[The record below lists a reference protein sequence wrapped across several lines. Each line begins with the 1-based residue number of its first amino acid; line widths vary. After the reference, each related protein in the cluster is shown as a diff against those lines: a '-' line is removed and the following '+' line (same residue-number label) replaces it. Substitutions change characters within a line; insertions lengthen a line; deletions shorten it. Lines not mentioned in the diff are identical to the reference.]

1 MITMIGLLFIGCSS
15 TQSITGTVQDIWN
28 KPIVGA
34 MIQMKGSSANQ
45 TSGSNGEFSFELPA
59 DLDGPLSFRAG
70 HESFIHDVEI
80 VNYSSENPEANELSF
95 SLYPRPSEKGFFA
108 IQTAGLEALN
118 GQTTSL
124 ISTSLEA
131 HQGIKN
137 IGSVSINTEKQSF
150 LFHSS
155 LRKEEI
161 QQLNLALSALSFH
174 AKEDVKGIMGETP
187 VELDLWKA
195 KGSAIEFTLRSLDQE
210 QMFLLEFPQPLSAG
224 VYAFHSD
231 GVLTADGGNKISL
244 PKELKK
250 AYPFEVK

>member
-1 MITMIGLLFIGCSS
+1 MITMIGLLFIGCTS
-15 TQSITGTVQDIWN
+15 TQSISGTVLDIWN
-28 KPIVGA
+28 KPIAGA
-34 MIQMKGSSANQ
+34 MIQMKGSSVNQ
-45 TSGSNGEFSFELPA
+45 TSGSNGEFSFELPQ
-59 DLDGPLSFRAG
+59 DVDGPLTFRAG

-80 VNYSSENPEANELSF
+80 VNYNAESPEENTLSF
-95 SLYPRPSEKGFFA
+95 SLYPRPSSKGFFA
-108 IQTAGLEALN
+108 IQSTGLEALN
-118 GQTTSL
+118 GETTTL

-137 IGSVSINTEKQSF
+137 IGSVALGKDKQSF

-161 QQLNLALSALSFH
+161 QQLNLALNALTFH
-174 AKEDVKGIMGETP
+174 AKEEVKGIMGETP

-195 KGSAIEFTLRSLDQE
+195 TGAAIEFTLRSLDQE
-210 QMFLLEFPQPLSAG
+210 QMFLLEFPQPLNAG
-224 VYAFHSD
+224 VYAFHGE
-231 GVLTADGGNKISL
+231 GVLDAEKEGISL

>member
-1 MITMIGLLFIGCSS
+1 
-15 TQSITGTVQDIWN
+15 
-28 KPIVGA
+28 
-34 MIQMKGSSANQ
+34 MKGSSVNQ
-45 TSGSNGEFSFELPA
+45 TSGSNGEFTFELSKGI
-59 DLDGPLSFRAG
+59 DGPLSFRAG

-80 VNYSSENPEANELSF
+80 VNYNTENPDANELSF

-108 IQTAGLEALN
+108 IQTAGLDALK
-118 GQTTSL
+118 GETTSL

-131 HQGIKN
+131 HRGIKN
-137 IGSVSINTEKQSF
+137 IGSVSVGAEKQSF

-161 QQLNLALSALSFH
+161 QQLNLALNSLSFH

-195 KGSAIEFTLRSLDQE
+195 TGTAIEFTLRSLDQE
-210 QMFLLEFPQPLSAG
+210 QMFLLEFPQPLKAG

-231 GVLTADGGNKISL
+231 GVLNTVEKNGISL

-250 AYPFEVK
+250 AYPFEVN